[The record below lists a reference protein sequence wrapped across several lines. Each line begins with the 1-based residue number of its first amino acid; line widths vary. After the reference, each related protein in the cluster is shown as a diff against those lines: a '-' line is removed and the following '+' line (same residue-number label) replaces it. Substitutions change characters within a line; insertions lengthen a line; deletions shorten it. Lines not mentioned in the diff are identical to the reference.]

1 LLTAFF
7 HCLSVK
13 GRRHRGR
20 RRECGHLRAD
30 AAAVSAIASG
40 SQSTMS
46 AISHLIARSLSV
58 SAPTN
63 SATYLIGAAS
73 VEPFASRLVL
83 PIRGARPWP
92 PIYPGDEPARKP
104 RLACRGFR
112 LVIFPSASSIARA
125 LPCAPEKSLPFA
137 IEDLEG
143 PLELIPD
150 ESSPERLKAYRR
162 PEGAAFVNSSV
173 DVGRIALKPCL
184 A

>member
-1 LLTAFF
+1 MGSGPLLNVAVCDKSVTQSKVGIVTSQQPLTAIGRPSNSLYNFGSFSPSSPKWQWLLTAFF

-40 SQSTMS
+40 SQQSTMS
-46 AISHLIARSLSV
+46 VISHLIARSLSV

-92 PIYPGDEPARKP
+92 PHFTLGTRPPESPGSHA
-104 RLACRGFR
+104 G
-112 LVIFPSASSIARA
+112 
-125 LPCAPEKSLPFA
+125 
-137 IEDLEG
+137 
-143 PLELIPD
+143 
-150 ESSPERLKAYRR
+150 
-162 PEGAAFVNSSV
+162 AFVSSSFQA
-173 DVGRIALKPCL
+173 RL
-184 A
+184 

>member
-1 LLTAFF
+1 MGSGPLLNVAVCDKSVTQSKVGIVTSQQPLTAIGRPSNSLYNFGSFSPSSPKWQWLLTAFF

-30 AAAVSAIASG
+30 AAAV
-40 SQSTMS
+40 S

-92 PIYPGDEPARKP
+92 PH
-104 RLACRGFR
+104 
-112 LVIFPSASSIARA
+112 
-125 LPCAPEKSLPFA
+125 
-137 IEDLEG
+137 
-143 PLELIPD
+143 
-150 ESSPERLKAYRR
+150 
-162 PEGAAFVNSSV
+162 
-173 DVGRIALKPCL
+173 
-184 A
+184 